1 MAQPM
6 MKEENAGPN
15 AARRKTGIPEGL
27 TPEGFAY
34 AKELERKLG
43 RPLRPVIDG
52 PLTDAEAEEQLLARV
67 MEDYTPIPAEKF
79 LEDFKRLRGEKPQ

>member
-6 MKEENAGPN
+6 MKEENAQP
-15 AARRKTGIPEGL
+15 ASARRNTGIPDGL

-43 RPLRPVIDG
+43 RRLRTIIDG
-52 PLTDAEAEEQLLARV
+52 PLSEEEEEELILARLMYEEPRPV
-67 MEDYTPIPAEKF
+67 DEF
-79 LEDFKRLRGEKPQ
+79 LEERRRLRGEKAQ